1 MEATMQTNANTPLIT
16 DQLLTELASPDCQA
30 SMGEWDDE
38 TRAMMAVAVPEMAA
52 ELLQRRAALCI
63 AIHPEAAQQSVE
75 RARAIIRAPD
85 PIAPRALMAACQ
97 TLLMHSRNAAER
109 SAARDIIKE
118 MEAAA

>member
-1 MEATMQTNANTPLIT
+1 MQYKTNTPLIT
-16 DQLLTELASPDCQA
+16 DQLLAELTAPDAQA
-30 SMGEWDDE
+30 SMGEWGDE
-38 TRAMMAVAVPEMAA
+38 TRALLAVAIPEMAA
-52 ELLQRRAALCI
+52 ELQQRRAALCI

-85 PIAPRALMAACQ
+85 PISSRALMAACQ
-97 TLLMHSRNAAER
+97 TLLMHSRDAAEL

>member
-1 MEATMQTNANTPLIT
+1 MQTGKHLTIVT
-16 DQLLTELASPDCQA
+16 DQLLADFAAAGPMEYL
-30 SMGEWDDE
+30 GEWDDE
-38 TRAMMAVAVPEMAA
+38 TRAMLAMAIPEMAA
-52 ELLQRRAALCI
+52 ELLQRRQALCI

-85 PIAPRALMAACQ
+85 PISPRALMAACQ
-97 TLLMHSRNAAER
+97 TLLMHSRDAAEL